1 MKFVTYLDGKKER
14 VGVINDDETW
24 VYPLRSLG
32 MPYSDMQ
39 EVIEKMS
46 KAEKEL
52 IGIYNRKDP
61 DEIYGAVPVKDVGL
75 LAPIQ
80 DLSRIT

>member
-32 MPYSDMQ
+32 IPYSDMQ

-46 KAEKEL
+46 KA
-52 IGIYNRKDP
+52 
-61 DEIYGAVPVKDVGL
+61 
-75 LAPIQ
+75 
-80 DLSRIT
+80 